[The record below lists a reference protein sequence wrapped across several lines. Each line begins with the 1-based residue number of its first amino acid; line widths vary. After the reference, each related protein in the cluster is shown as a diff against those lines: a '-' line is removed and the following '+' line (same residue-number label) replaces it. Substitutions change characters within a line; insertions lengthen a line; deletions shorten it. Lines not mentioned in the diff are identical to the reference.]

1 MKKLKITVNNRAYEV
16 LVEVLEDDEQTVA
29 GSGYLSPLPPM
40 AAPPRTVAPPEATPV
55 AAPVPD
61 STPPAPAAT
70 PPAPPAPAPTT
81 PVPAAPAPV
90 PSAPSLRVRSP
101 HTILAPMAG
110 TVQEV
115 FVTTGATVEAGS
127 PMVMLDVMTLD
138 TCIYAPAGGLVTEV
152 AVAPGD
158 IVQAGDDLIRYM
170 TED

>member
-40 AAPPRTVAPPEATPV
+40 AAPPQAVAPPEATPV
-55 AAPVPD
+55 AAQVPD

-70 PPAPPAPAPTT
+70 APAPPAPAPTT
-81 PVPAAPAPV
+81 PVSAAPAPV
-90 PSAPSLRVRSP
+90 PSAPSPRAPSP

-115 FVTTGATVEAGS
+115 FVKAGAAIEASS
-127 PMVMLDVMTLD
+127 PVVLLDVMTLD
-138 TCIYAPAGGLVTEV
+138 TCIYAPAGGLVTAV

-158 IVQAGDDLIRYM
+158 IVQAGDDLVRYM
-170 TED
+170 TEN